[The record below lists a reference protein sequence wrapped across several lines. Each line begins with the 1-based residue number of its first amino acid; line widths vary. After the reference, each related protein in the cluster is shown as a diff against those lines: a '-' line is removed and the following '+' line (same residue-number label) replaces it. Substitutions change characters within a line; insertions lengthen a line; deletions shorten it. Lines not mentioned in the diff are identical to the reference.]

1 MYHPSSILH
10 KTSYLHGKYDDCASY
25 PPVLSY
31 KSYKYTHVSDP
42 SYLIKY
48 HPSYIYIYV
57 CIYKNTYSFKVSK
70 QNKKIIHQI
79 WKKQSPG
86 RKPRWTHR
94 IFPGER
100 KQHSLQYLWKFFWL
114 EAILKSPRNKYKWFV
129 FLEFLVSFVKMTSF
143 SGVKNHFVRF
153 FQWKISTTIPY
164 LHSSVL
170 SVRTGEWGL
179 KKPILDRLMPS
190 CPKQPPDHD
199 SQVHDTYITMT

>member
-1 MYHPSSILH
+1 MIVHLIHLCYHTNHINIHTYPTHPISSNIIH
-10 KTSYLHGKYDDCASY
+10 H
-25 PPVLSY
+25 
-31 KSYKYTHVSDP
+31 
-42 SYLIKY
+42 
-48 HPSYIYIYV
+48 IYIYV

-129 FLEFLVSFVKMTSF
+129 FLEFWCHLSRWHHFQVSKIISFVFFNGKFPPQYPTYTVLCCLWELGNEGS
-143 SGVKNHFVRF
+143 KNPF
-153 FQWKISTTIPY
+153 
-164 LHSSVL
+164 
-170 SVRTGEWGL
+170 
-179 KKPILDRLMPS
+179 
-190 CPKQPPDHD
+190 
-199 SQVHDTYITMT
+199 